1 MDPLATARRRESAI
15 CRDDRNGNLILK
27 QFLFDAGRFASPPHR
42 DKSLRTQQGR
52 RRIFD
57 VTSAT
62 LSHSFSWRRFFA
74 VAGPGLVV
82 MLADT
87 DAGSVIT
94 AAQSGAQWG
103 YRLLL
108 LQFILIPILYIVQEL
123 TVRLGVVTGK
133 GHAQLIKQHFGPI
146 WAWVSVAT
154 LIVTCLGAL
163 LTELSGLAGVGN
175 LLGVPI
181 PVTMALVVTA
191 LLAMA
196 FLHGYLTVERIA
208 MAVGGFE
215 LVFLLVAW
223 LAHPS
228 AGDMASGAV
237 SIPFA
242 DPKYLY
248 LASANIGAVI
258 MPWMVFFQQS
268 SVVEKGLTVADLPHA
283 RADTAIG
290 SVVTQ
295 LIMAAVLV
303 AVAATLGKTSG
314 DHALDTIEEI
324 VGAITP
330 FLGDFAGK
338 LLFGLGMSGAA
349 LVAAIV
355 VTLTAARALAEILGA
370 RHKLEDKPREAP
382 WFYGAYAAALIAC
395 AVVVGSNVNLVAL
408 SVGVQVMNALLLP
421 IVLGFLFL
429 LALRLPERYRLKGG
443 YAILSGAIIL
453 VTVVFGVYS
462 GVAGLWG

>member
-1 MDPLATARRRESAI
+1 MSSVAVAPLPF
-15 CRDDRNGNLILK
+15 N
-27 QFLFDAGRFASPPHR
+27 
-42 DKSLRTQQGR
+42 
-52 RRIFD
+52 
-57 VTSAT
+57 
-62 LSHSFSWRRFFA
+62 WRRFLV
-74 VAGPGLVV
+74 VAGPGIVV

-103 YRLLL
+103 YSLLL

-123 TVRLGVVTGK
+123 TVRLGAVTGK
-133 GHAQLIKQHFGPI
+133 GHAELIKQHFGRI

-154 LIVTCLGAL
+154 LILTCLGAL
-163 LTELSGLAGVGN
+163 LTELSGLAGVGSMM
-175 LLGVPI
+175 GIPI
-181 PVTMALVVTA
+181 PATMALVVTA

-196 FLHGYLTVERIA
+196 FTHSYMTVERIA
-208 MAVGGFE
+208 IVVGGFE

-223 LAHPS
+223 LAHPD
-228 AGDMASGAV
+228 AGEMGSGALT
-237 SIPFA
+237 IPLA

-268 SVVEKGLTVADLPHA
+268 SVVEKGLTPADLRHS
-283 RADTAIG
+283 RLDTAVG
-290 SVVTQ
+290 AVVTQ
-295 LIMAAVLV
+295 VIMAAVLV
-303 AVAATLGKTSG
+303 AVAATLGKAGG
-314 DHALDTIEEI
+314 DHALDTVEEI

-330 FLGDFAGK
+330 FLGGFAGK

-355 VTLTAARALAEILGA
+355 VTLTAARTLAEVLGA
-370 RHKLEDKPREAP
+370 KNKLEDEPREAP
-382 WFYGAYAAALIAC
+382 WFYGFYAVALIAC
-395 AVVVGSNVNLVAL
+395 AIVVASNVNLVAL

-429 LALRLPERYRLKGG
+429 LARRLPGPYRLKGG
-443 YAILSGAIIL
+443 YAAFSGVVILA
-453 VTVVFGVYS
+453 TVIFGVYS
-462 GVAGLWG
+462 GVAGLWA